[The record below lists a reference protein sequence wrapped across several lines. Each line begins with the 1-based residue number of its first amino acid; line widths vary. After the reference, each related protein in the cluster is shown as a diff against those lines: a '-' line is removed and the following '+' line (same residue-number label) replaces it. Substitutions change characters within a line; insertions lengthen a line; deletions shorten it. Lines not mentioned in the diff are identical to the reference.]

1 MRSLLCYFLLLSSCA
16 LTFAC
21 SDTEPAAGPLGGL
34 PLLGDDCDPLAP
46 TYCTLPFPSNV
57 YRIDHPDDPSRK
69 AILFGDTSL
78 PTTRTGDVPV
88 PGNMVLS
95 SDGFSAGVAPFTH
108 FPGATITGL
117 PTPLDIEA
125 SLDEDCPTVLIEAE
139 TGKRVAHFA
148 ELDVSGDASSQAFM
162 IRPVVRLLDETRY
175 IVAIRNVVDED
186 GKTLSASSAFRA
198 LRDGVEHPH
207 PSVQLR
213 RGLYSDI
220 FAKLK
225 AAGVVKADLQIAW
238 DFTTA
243 SQKSNTQ
250 WLLHMRDHA
259 LEQVGDN
266 GPEYVIDEV
275 IEDPSP
281 SIARRIDGRMTV
293 PLYTDIPDAGARLVF
308 DDNGLPKQNGTAEY
322 GFLVLI
328 PKSVAAAKVPAPI
341 VQFGHGLLGT
351 RNQAKGH
358 EEFADEYG
366 HVLIAVDWKGMA
378 SDDSDGLAELILTG
392 KVERFGQIPDRLCQ
406 GLVNAL
412 LAMRMA
418 RGKLAVDEAVKFD
431 GSSVIDPTRRYYFGE
446 SQGGILGAVYMAIS
460 TDVTRG
466 GLRVPGQPYSLL
478 LNRSVDFFPFFAAL
492 RVTYPDPV
500 EEQVLIALAQM
511 LWDRAEPNGYAHH
524 IAKDML
530 SGTPQHEVLM
540 HVAIGDHQVTTLGA
554 HVMARAIGAK
564 QIKPATRPTIWGIDH
579 TEPGYEGSAMVE
591 FDFGLPPEPITNVPM
606 EQGEDPHNKVKKLTA
621 AKAQLDHFFRTG
633 RIDHFCDGVCDPE

>member
-1 MRSLLCYFLLLSSCA
+1 MRLLLAVLLLSLC
-16 LTFAC
+16 AC
-21 SDTEPAAGPLGGL
+21 SSTEPAVGPLGGM

-46 TYCTLPFPSNV
+46 SYCALPFPSDV
-57 YRIDHPDDPSRK
+57 YRVEHPDDPTRK
-69 AILFGDTSL
+69 TILFGETTL

-88 PGNMVLS
+88 PGNMVVS

-108 FPGATITGL
+108 LPGASTTGL

-125 SLDEDCPTVLIEAE
+125 SLDDDCPTVLIEAE
-139 TGKRVAHFA
+139 TGKRVPHFA
-148 ELDVSGDASSQAFM
+148 ELDVSTGDLTKRAFM
-162 IRPVVRLLDETRY
+162 IRPVVRLQDATRY
-175 IVAIRNVVDED
+175 IVAIRDVLDED
-186 GKTLSASSAFRA
+186 GKTLAPSSAFKA
-198 LRDGVEHPH
+198 LRDGGEHAH
-207 PSVQLR
+207 PSVALR
-213 RGLYSDI
+213 RGLYADI
-220 FAKLK
+220 FAKLG
-225 AAGVVKADLQIAW
+225 AASVAKSNLQIAW

-243 SQKSNTQ
+243 SQKNATQ
-250 WLLHMRDHA
+250 WLLHMRDQA
-259 LEQVGDN
+259 LELVGDD

-275 IEDPSP
+275 IDDPSP

-308 DDNGLPKQNGTAEY
+308 GDDGLPKQNGTAEY

-351 RNQAKGH
+351 REQAKGH

-378 SDDSDGLAELILTG
+378 SDDSDGLAQLILTG
-392 KVERFGQIPDRLCQ
+392 EVERFGQVPDRLCQ

-412 LAMRMA
+412 LAMRLA
-418 RGKLAVDEAVKFD
+418 RGKLATDEAVKFD
-431 GSSVIDPTRRYYFGE
+431 GSSVIDPTKRYYFGE

-500 EEQVLIALAQM
+500 EEQVLVALAQM
-511 LWDRAEPNGYAHH
+511 LWDRAEPNSYSHH
-524 IAKDML
+524 IAKDMFE
-530 SGTPQHEVLM
+530 GTPQHEVLM

-564 QIKPATRPTIWGIDH
+564 QITPATRPTIWGIDH
-579 TEPGYEGSAMVE
+579 ADPGYEGSAMVE

-606 EQGEDPHNKVKKLTA
+606 EEGKDPHGMVKKLTA

-633 RIDHFCDGVCDPE
+633 KVNHFCDGACDPE